1 MLLMRRVIAFMTDF
15 GLDDNYVG
23 IMKGTILSI
32 NPNVEIIDITHS
44 IEPGNVRQAAFLLM
58 TSVNYFPDETIFL
71 AVVDPGVGTNRLA
84 LCAKAG
90 NFYFVAPDNGL
101 LTYVLRDHKN
111 SKIHTFTNEKYQ
123 LENPSKTFHGRDIF
137 APLSAYIAMGIEL
150 SEFGEE
156 INPSKI
162 VQLPSLKC
170 YYDSF
175 GNLIGEV
182 VHIDRFG
189 NIITS
194 LSARSLG
201 INMHNILKQDLKWK
215 FEIGHTKIKNISMTY
230 SDVEVGQFLAYI
242 GSSGYLEIGIRN
254 GNAAQKIGAYI
265 GQLVCA
271 KKVGIFEQFV

>member
-1 MLLMRRVIAFMTDF
+1 MRRVIALLTDF
-15 GLDDNYVG
+15 GLLDNYVG
-23 IMKGTILSI
+23 IMKGTIFSI
-32 NPNVEIIDITHS
+32 NPNVEIIDISHN
-44 IEPGNVRQAAFLLM
+44 IEPGNIRQGAFVLM
-58 TSVNYFPDETIFL
+58 TSINYFPEGTIFV
-71 AVVDPGVGTNRLA
+71 AVVDPGVGSNRQA
-84 LCAKAG
+84 LCVRAG

-101 LTYVLRDHKN
+101 LTYALQNFRNPKVH
-111 SKIHTFTNEKYQ
+111 IFTYEKYQ

-137 APLSAYIAMGIEL
+137 APLAAYLAMNIEI

-156 INPSKI
+156 IKPSKI

-170 YYDSF
+170 YYDSQ

-194 LSARSLG
+194 LNSRALG
-201 INMHNILKQDLKWK
+201 INLHNILKQDLKWK

-230 SDVEVGQFLAYI
+230 SDVEEGEFLAYI
-242 GSSGYLEIGIRN
+242 GSSGFLEIGIRN
-254 GNAAQKIGAYI
+254 GNAAKEIGAYI

-271 KKVGIFEQFV
+271 KKVGIFEQFA

>member
-1 MLLMRRVIAFMTDF
+1 MKRVIALLTDF
-15 GLDDNYVG
+15 GLEDNYVG

-32 NPNVEIIDITHS
+32 NPNVEIVDLTHS
-44 IEPGNVRQAAFLLM
+44 IEPGNIRQGAFVLM
-58 TSVNYFPDETIFL
+58 TSVNYFPDNTIFV
-71 AVVDPGVGTNRLA
+71 AVVDPGVGSNRDA

-90 NFYFVAPDNGL
+90 KFFFVAPDNGI
-101 LTYVLRDHKN
+101 LTYTLQNFKHH
-111 SKIHTFTNEKYQ
+111 KIHIFTNEKYQ

-137 APLSAYIAMGIEL
+137 APLAAYLAMNVEI

-156 INPSKI
+156 RKFSKI

-175 GNLIGEV
+175 GNLVGEV

-194 LSARSLG
+194 LSSRALG

-215 FEIGHTKIKNISMTY
+215 FEIGHTKIKNISTTY
-230 SDVEVGQFLAYI
+230 SDVEEGEFLAYI
-242 GSSGYLEIGIRN
+242 GSSGFLEIGINN
-254 GNAAQKIGAYI
+254 GNAAKEIGAYI

-271 KKVGIFEQFV
+271 KKVGIFEQFI

>member
-1 MLLMRRVIAFMTDF
+1 MKKVIALLTDF

-32 NPNVEIIDITHS
+32 NPNVEIVDITHS
-44 IEPGNVRQAAFLLM
+44 IEPGNIRQGAFILM
-58 TSVNYFPDETIFL
+58 TSVKYFPEDTIFV
-71 AVVDPGVGTNRLA
+71 AVVDPGVGSNRNA

-90 NFYFVAPDNGL
+90 KFYFVAPDNGI
-101 LTYVLRDHKN
+101 LTYTLQNYKN
-111 SKIHTFTNEKYQ
+111 LKIHFFTNEKYQ

-137 APLSAYIAMGIEL
+137 APLSAYLAMNIEI
-150 SEFGEE
+150 SELGEE
-156 INPSKI
+156 TKFSKI

-194 LSARSLG
+194 LSSNALG

-230 SDVEVGQFLAYI
+230 SDVEEGEFLAYI
-242 GSSGYLEIGIRN
+242 GSSGFLEFGIRN
-254 GNAAQKIGAYI
+254 GNAAKKIGAYI
-265 GQLVCA
+265 GQLVLA
-271 KKVGIFEQFV
+271 KKVGIFEQFT

>member
-1 MLLMRRVIAFMTDF
+1 MKNIIALLTDF
-15 GLDDNYVG
+15 GLVDNYVG

-44 IEPGNVRQAAFLLM
+44 IEPRNIRQAAFVLM
-58 TSVNYFPDETIFL
+58 TSVKYFPEGTIFV
-71 AVVDPGVGTNRLA
+71 AVVDPGVGSNRNTI
-84 LCAKAG
+84 CVRAG
-90 NFYFVAPDNGL
+90 KYFFVAPDNGI
-101 LTYVLRDHKN
+101 LTYTLNNFKQPKVHL
-111 SKIHTFTNEKYQ
+111 FTNEKYQ

-137 APLSAYIAMGIEL
+137 APMAAYLAMGIDL
-150 SEFGEE
+150 AEFGEE
-156 INPSKI
+156 YPLSKL
-162 VQLPSLKC
+162 VKLSPLKS

-194 LSARSLG
+194 LSYISLG

-215 FEIGHTKIKNISMTY
+215 FEIGHTKIKNISTTY
-230 SDVEVGQFLAYI
+230 SDVEEGEFLAYI
-242 GSSGYLEIGIRN
+242 GSSGFLEFGIRN
-254 GNAAQKIGAYI
+254 GNAAEKIGAFV

-271 KKVGIFEQFV
+271 RKVGIFEQFA

>member
-1 MLLMRRVIAFMTDF
+1 MKKVIALLTDF

-32 NPNVEIIDITHS
+32 NPNVEIVDITHS
-44 IEPGNVRQAAFLLM
+44 IEPGNIRQGAFILM
-58 TSVNYFPDETIFL
+58 TSVKYFPEDTIFV
-71 AVVDPGVGTNRLA
+71 AVVDPGVGSNRNA

-90 NFYFVAPDNGL
+90 KFYFVAPDNGI
-101 LTYVLRDHKN
+101 LTYTLQNYKN
-111 SKIHTFTNEKYQ
+111 LKIHFFTNEKYQ

-137 APLSAYIAMGIEL
+137 APLSAYLAMNIEI
-150 SEFGEE
+150 SELGEE
-156 INPSKI
+156 TKFSKI
-162 VQLPSLKC
+162 VQLPALKC

-194 LSARSLG
+194 LSSNALG

-230 SDVEVGQFLAYI
+230 SDVEEGEFLAYI
-242 GSSGYLEIGIRN
+242 GSSGFLEFGIRN
-254 GNAAQKIGAYI
+254 GNAAKKIGAYI
-265 GQLVCA
+265 GQLVLA
-271 KKVGIFEQFV
+271 KKVGIFEQFT